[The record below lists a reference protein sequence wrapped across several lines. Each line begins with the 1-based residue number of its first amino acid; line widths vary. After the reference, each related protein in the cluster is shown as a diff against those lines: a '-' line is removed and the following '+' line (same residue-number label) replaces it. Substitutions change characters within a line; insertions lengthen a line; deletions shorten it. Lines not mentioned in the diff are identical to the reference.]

1 MDLCWV
7 NQKNGGTKHF
17 IGSLWGFA
25 RINQQNVQN
34 SVIISIYFCQKKTK
48 CHSGFYGMFMA
59 LSCVFQVPTAK
70 NEKHCIV

>member
-17 IGSLWGFA
+17 IGSLRGFA
-25 RINQQNVQN
+25 RINQQNVQT
-34 SVIISIYFCQKKTK
+34 SVILSIFFVKKK
-48 CHSGFYGMFMA
+48 RCHSGFYGMFMA

-70 NEKHCIV
+70 NEKHWIV